1 VKEDDQEH
9 KTPETEPGTAT
20 TPTAP
25 NQKLAPVSDKA
36 KNDPPITDEARA
48 AINAKLMKFSELHP
62 DEMKKLVEAYK
73 KEFKV
78 SKISPITLARQGEFL
93 SHAISKIDDTL

>member
-1 VKEDDQEH
+1 
-9 KTPETEPGTAT
+9 
-20 TPTAP
+20 
-25 NQKLAPVSDKA
+25 
-36 KNDPPITDEARA
+36 
-48 AINAKLMKFSELHP
+48 MKFSELHS
-62 DEMKKLVEAYK
+62 DEMKKLVAAYK